1 MLVEVNERHHLI
13 EPWDQECISGSSPP
27 PSNLL
32 WWKEAL
38 LHEMH
43 QLHLHHHRRY
53 PLAHLAAQ
61 AGRSK
66 AAATEWATSDGD
78 TERLWVATRIRSKSH
93 ELALFPFLFRLQQMA
108 IGNKNNVRDGLG
120 QRGYLCGGGQGC
132 EPHPC
137 GTYPKTSPMDPQEMS
152 QHAAM
157 HDCTFKGAIKSRG
170 NRGGRPSPGSMG
182 GATLRKS

>member
-1 MLVEVNERHHLI
+1 MNPCSWKVNERHHLI

-32 WWKEAL
+32 RWKEAL
-38 LHEMH
+38 LHEMQ

-108 IGNKNNVRDGLG
+108 IGSKNKVRDGLG
-120 QRGYLCGGGQGC
+120 QRGYLRGGGQGC
-132 EPHPC
+132 EPRPHRACPET
-137 GTYPKTSPMDPQEMS
+137 GPTNPQEMS
-152 QHAAM
+152 QHAVM
-157 HDCTFKGAIKSRG
+157 HDRTREGAIKS
-170 NRGGRPSPGSMG
+170 
-182 GATLRKS
+182 